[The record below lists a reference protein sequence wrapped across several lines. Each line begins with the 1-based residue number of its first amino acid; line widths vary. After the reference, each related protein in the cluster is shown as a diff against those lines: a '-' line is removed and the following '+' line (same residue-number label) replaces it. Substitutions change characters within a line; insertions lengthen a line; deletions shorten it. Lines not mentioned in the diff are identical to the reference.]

1 MTMVIKINGKRC
13 CLWTVVKSSSIWCQI
28 FYLCR
33 GWWLN
38 NSCRHKEQS
47 PLWCWE
53 MVRCWSCQEIP
64 QYQTIQSWRLLQ
76 RIELL
81 NSQFKD
87 YKLHHWVL
95 QFLCQPNVGDPE
107 SLKQGLKNIIPH
119 AFGEHTCCN
128 VSWCGF
134 KQNPV
139 AYKHTDLPNGKDL
152 FGDSLKIALSD
163 ILDEYSTDIVVNKL
177 TPRANSQ
184 RNESL
189 NSTIGS

>member
-1 MTMVIKINGKRC
+1 MGWQKRGRGHNSATGQGAAMGLATGKVVTYSTKCKMCRVCSYNKWTGKEKKAWLSKKTQWISKINGKGC
-13 CLWTVVKSSSIWCQI
+13 CLWTVEKSSSIWSQI
-28 FYLCR
+28 FNLCR

-38 NSCRHKEQS
+38 NPCRHKEQS

-107 SLKQGLKNIIPH
+107 SLKQDLKKIIPY

-128 VSWCGF
+128 VS
-134 KQNPV
+134 
-139 AYKHTDLPNGKDL
+139 
-152 FGDSLKIALSD
+152 
-163 ILDEYSTDIVVNKL
+163 
-177 TPRANSQ
+177 
-184 RNESL
+184 
-189 NSTIGS
+189 